1 MKQIALYYELREKR
15 LKLQR
20 EADELE
26 QQEKDILYSLTADL
40 KPGQTYTGIDSGF
53 TYKATSKVIPI
64 SQDWVKTLDFIQKT
78 GSIDL
83 LQKRLTESAVI
94 LRWDSGVDIPG
105 VGRSDRWSVK
115 VTKE

>member
-1 MKQIALYYELREKR
+1 MENISLYYELREKR

-40 KPGQTYTGIDSGF
+40 IPGRVYSGNLGGHSF
-53 TYKATSKVIPI
+53 KATSKAVPI
-64 SQDWVKTLDFIQKT
+64 SQDWVKTLDFIKQT
-78 GSIDL
+78 GSVDM

-105 VGRSDRWSVK
+105 IGRSDRWTVK
-115 VTKE
+115 VTKD